1 MEAGTELVGDPVG
14 PGEWQSEA
22 MLIRSSADVASL
34 LAPYFASQE
43 EGEAVAVVHVDT
55 EARVIGTT
63 FSPGETDEAE
73 LPVRDILSAALRFGG
88 ASIIV
93 AHNHPS
99 GDPSPSDQDLA
110 ATRRLSEAASAAGI
124 RLIDH
129 LIFAGGEYRSLRELG
144 LL

>member
-1 MEAGTELVGDPVG
+1 MRISNSG
-14 PGEWQSEA
+14 
-22 MLIRSSADVASL
+22 DVASL
-34 LAPYFASQE
+34 LAPYFASQNAE
-43 EGEAVAVVHVDT
+43 EAVAVVHVDNG
-55 EARVIGTT
+55 ARVIGTT
-63 FSPGETDEAE
+63 FSGGGADEAE
-73 LPVRDILSAALRFGG
+73 LPVREILGSALRFGA

-99 GDPSPSDQDLA
+99 GDPSPSEQDLA
-110 ATRRLSEAASAAGI
+110 ATRRLAEAAQAAGI